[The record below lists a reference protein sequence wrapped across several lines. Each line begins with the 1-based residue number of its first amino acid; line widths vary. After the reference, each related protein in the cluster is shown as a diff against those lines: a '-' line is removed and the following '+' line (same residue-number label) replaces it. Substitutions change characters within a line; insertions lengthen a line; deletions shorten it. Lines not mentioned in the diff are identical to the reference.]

1 MLFYLLSRSII
12 IKSSSF
18 KTMNTSNKT
27 NAKFNNIPN
36 KPCCKVCKDAGKS
49 EDQYSNHWVKNN
61 QGQVICPTLLSQK
74 CRNCDKSGHTVS
86 HCSELEKRNNQK
98 QKLQA
103 PAPLLPL
110 PKKENK
116 KPINIFE
123 SLEINSD
130 SEDEEMEPEKF
141 PVLSTAKIPKQ
152 TKKIIPAKFSYASMV
167 AKTQAEFVIEQIV
180 VHKKQPQQQMKQQ
193 QQQAKL
199 NIKIDIK
206 PTVKKSW
213 IEMMNEDDS
222 DEENQVEVGD
232 GAW

>member
-1 MLFYLLSRSII
+1 M
-12 IKSSSF
+12 
-18 KTMNTSNKT
+18 TKT

-49 EDQYSNHWVKNN
+49 EIQYSNHWVKNN
-61 QGQVICPTLLSQK
+61 QGQVICPTLLSLK

-98 QKLQA
+98 LQLQS

-130 SEDEEMEPEKF
+130 SEDDEPEKF
-141 PVLSTAKIPKQ
+141 PVLTAAKIPKQ
-152 TKKIIPAKFSYASMV
+152 TEKIVPAKFSYASMA
-167 AKTQAEFVIEQIV
+167 AKTQVEFVIEQIV
-180 VHKKQPQQQMKQQ
+180 VHKKQSQQQMKQQ
-193 QQQAKL
+193 QQSKL
-199 NIKIDIK
+199 NINIDIK

-222 DEENQVEVGD
+222 DEEDQVEVGD